1 MKFMVAL
8 QYTDVGHYMEPLKVQ
23 LEGYGFSG
31 LRCTS
36 GCTPRYLLTE
46 TLRRF

>member
-8 QYTDVGHYMEPLKVQ
+8 QYTDKAHYMEPLKVQ

-31 LRCTS
+31 LRSTS
-36 GCTPRYLLTE
+36 GCTPRYLHTE
-46 TLRRF
+46 TLRRI